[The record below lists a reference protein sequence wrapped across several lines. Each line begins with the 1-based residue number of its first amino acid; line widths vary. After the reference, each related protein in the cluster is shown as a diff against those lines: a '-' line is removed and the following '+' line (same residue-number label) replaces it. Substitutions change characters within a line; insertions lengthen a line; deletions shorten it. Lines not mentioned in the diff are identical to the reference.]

1 MSEKIFARVKE
12 ILQNKLT
19 ATADEITME
28 SNFRAELG
36 ADSLDLV
43 EIIMAV
49 EKEFD
54 VEIDDNE
61 IVKIETVGD
70 AVSILQCKIS

>member
-1 MSEKIFARVKE
+1 MSEKIFAKVKE

-19 ATADEITME
+19 AISDEITME
-28 SNFRAELG
+28 SNFRADLG

-54 VEIDDNE
+54 VEIGDDE

-70 AVSILQCKIS
+70 AVNILQYKMS